1 MNTEITQNNL
11 YMLLP
16 LKIGWLAPWLS
27 EDKNISLPEAIGSIY
42 RSKLYK
48 KLSTASSLYWQLG
61 PVDLYKE
68 LVKEL

>member
-27 EDKNISLPEAIGSIY
+27 EDKNISLPEAIGRIY